1 MVDSNEDDKKSIA
14 VPIDTFRMSRVTIS
28 LMIVFMV
35 SSVGA
40 LSFSFF
46 QWAELRKQRT
56 ISLEKNIELREVNT
70 AFREKVKTLI
80 QQNSKLVEG
89 LNLRVN
95 AMGADMAELKNQRM
109 AMDSLYRN
117 LSTSKLVW
125 TLGEIEH
132 ALVITEQQLSFS
144 GDMGVALKTL
154 QKVRL
159 IIDRSGI
166 PELVELRPLI
176 MAEIGRIKQLQSF
189 DLLSLSERLVDISD
203 QVGEFPLK
211 TLVVNDDRRND
222 ENLTEVQADQEKSFI
237 AIVVESL
244 GALIRIDRYTTN
256 SSLVLDQEQEFIVKE
271 NIKVR
276 LLLARLALFIGNRE
290 MFKNDI
296 EMADKLI
303 DEFFDSGSDKV
314 NAVRN
319 ILADLNSQKY
329 QWEKPSIQLLI
340 DKIRSSN

>member
-1 MVDSNEDDKKSIA
+1 MVDSNKDDKKSIA
-14 VPIDTFRMSRVTIS
+14 APINTFRMSRITVF
-28 LMIVFMV
+28 LMIILMVF
-35 SSVGA
+35 SVGA

-46 QWAELRKQRT
+46 QWTELRKQRT
-56 ISLEKNIELREVNT
+56 ISLEKNIELREVNSE
-70 AFREKVKTLI
+70 FREKVKTLI

-95 AMGADMAELKNQRM
+95 AMGADIAELKNQRM

-117 LSTSKLVW
+117 LSKSKLVW

-144 GDMGVALKTL
+144 GDMRVALKTL
-154 QKVRL
+154 QKVIL

-176 MAEIGRIKQLQSF
+176 MAELVRIKQLQSF

-211 TLVVNDDRRND
+211 TLEVNKDRNTN
-222 ENLTEVQADQEKSFI
+222 ENPTEVKADKEKSLF
-237 AIVVESL
+237 AIVRESL
-244 GALIRIDRYTTN
+244 GALIRIDKYSTN

-290 MFKNDI
+290 MFKSDI
-296 EMADKLI
+296 EMAKKMI

-319 ILADLNSQKY
+319 TLVDLNSQKY
-329 QWEKPSIQLLI
+329 QWEKPSLQLLI
-340 DKIRSSN
+340 DKIRSSY

>member
-56 ISLEKNIELREVNT
+56 ISLEKNIELREVHT

-189 DLLSLSERLVDISD
+189 DLLSLSERLVDISN

-211 TLVVNDDRRND
+211 TLAVNDDRRND

>member
-14 VPIDTFRMSRVTIS
+14 VPINTFRMSRITIS
-28 LMIVFMV
+28 LMIVLMV

-46 QWAELRKQRT
+46 QWTELRQQRT
-56 ISLEKNIELREVNT
+56 ISLEKNKELREVNT
-70 AFREKVKTLI
+70 AFREKVKALI

-95 AMGADMAELKNQRM
+95 AMGADIAELKNQRM

-144 GDMGVALKTL
+144 GDMAVALKTL

-189 DLLSLSERLVDISD
+189 DLISLSERLIDISD

-211 TLVVNDDRRND
+211 TLAINNDRKND
-222 ENLTEVQADQEKSFI
+222 ENLTEVPADQEKSFF
-237 AIVVESL
+237 AILLESL
-244 GALIRIDRYTTN
+244 GALIRIDRYSTN

-314 NAVRN
+314 NAARN

-329 QWEKPSIQLLI
+329 HWEKPSIQLLI

>member
-14 VPIDTFRMSRVTIS
+14 VPINTFRMSRITIS
-28 LMIVFMV
+28 LMIVLMA

-46 QWAELRKQRT
+46 QWTELRQQRT
-56 ISLEKNIELREVNT
+56 ISLEKNKELREVNT

-95 AMGADMAELKNQRM
+95 AMSADIAELKNQRM

-144 GDMGVALKTL
+144 GDMAVALKTL

-189 DLLSLSERLVDISD
+189 DLISLSERLIDISD
-203 QVGEFPLK
+203 QVREFPLK
-211 TLVVNDDRRND
+211 TLAVNNDRKND
-222 ENLTEVQADQEKSFI
+222 ENLTEVPADQEKSYF
-237 AIVVESL
+237 AILLESL
-244 GALIRIDRYTTN
+244 GALIRIDRYSTN
-256 SSLVLDQEQEFIVKE
+256 SSLVLDQEQEFLVKE

-314 NAVRN
+314 NAARN
-319 ILADLNSQKY
+319 ILADLNSQKIPLGKAKHTIAY
-329 QWEKPSIQLLI
+329 
-340 DKIRSSN
+340 